1 MSEYDV
7 FYDPLTR
14 RSFVRRAGAA
24 GIALL
29 GGTLWRTAP
38 AAARARRTAKV
49 DTPIKHLV
57 IACQENRSFD
67 HYYGYAPQ
75 VQAKGY
81 GPPTGYSQP
90 DSGGGKHY
98 PFEFTSLATPDP
110 PHSWNWKCRRVRRP
124 VPRPSARRAR
134 CR

>member
-1 MSEYDV
+1 MSEHNV
-7 FYDPLTR
+7 FVDPLTR
-14 RSFVRRAGAA
+14 RSLVKRAGAV

-38 AAARARRTAKV
+38 AAARARRAAKV

-75 VQAKGY
+75 VHAKGY
-81 GPPTGYSQP
+81 GPPTGYFQP
-90 DSGGGKHY
+90 DSGGGTHHR
-98 PFEFTSLATPDP
+98 FEFTSLPTP
-110 PHSWNWKCRRVRRP
+110 
-124 VPRPSARRAR
+124 
-134 CR
+134 